1 MKYFKT
7 YPFTGNE
14 ESQEEGA
21 SFFYRIVKASEH
33 NFQIVENVL
42 NGRIRSVAYRN
53 MKDVSLDVVQEYHS
67 LNYGELDLFQVEEKL
82 FKGVIRIT
90 DYQRGVVLRFYIFHL
105 TDFGK
110 VKKQQWYDK
119 NFNLLEYHEEVYENN
134 QNTEKKIFYPT
145 SWNISSNRLI

>member
-90 DYQRGVVLRFYIFHL
+90 DYQRGVVLRI
-105 TDFGK
+105 
-110 VKKQQWYDK
+110 V
-119 NFNLLEYHEEVYENN
+119 
-134 QNTEKKIFYPT
+134 
-145 SWNISSNRLI
+145 